1 LSTGPIGSL
10 LVAIL
15 CALSGC
21 ATNKPSTVP
30 TSPGT
35 VNVAGNPPPPT
46 DHDPYYS
53 PRGPLSPAPVVWRP
67 DLAPAGPLI
76 ADSAN
81 KLPHS
86 VVEDR
91 FGPAAAYQPVQFASD
106 SRFQQPA
113 PLGYLPA
120 SRANLASSRLPPGG
134 RPTVTL
140 AQATQP
146 LAEPDGSQ
154 PPEPTRVI
162 RIPVGD
168 PAINERIQLNRDQ
181 ERISLTAKDAPMDAV
196 LGLLAEQHGLNIVA
210 GTELEQH
217 ISVKL
222 TDVSLEDAL
231 DAITLVNG
239 YTWARQNNIITVTA
253 VDASKKMAP
262 SLQDRRVQVFMLN
275 YVSSIDVDKV
285 VKGLLSPV
293 GQSFTNQSLPTDQ
306 RRTVDQLIVEDLPQS
321 LNRIAEFVAQID
333 IPPMQVVVEAQV
345 LEVTLKDDYR
355 HGVNFHTLARLAGSQ
370 IIFESVGLANSTAT
384 PAALVHVNGTD
395 LTGLLEFLYATTDAK
410 TLATPKVT
418 VLNGQMAT
426 IQIGQKLGYKTLQQT
441 QTSTLQNVQ
450 FLDTGVILKVTPNI
464 TQDNQIMM
472 KVKPSV
478 SDGTIDATSGLPNS
492 NTTEV
497 DTNVLLCDGEAIIL
511 GGLIKESDNE
521 LISKIPILG
530 DLKYI
535 GWIFRRVAIQRQKT
549 EIIIALVPRI
559 VSPIPG
565 TREPDQTR
573 IQRVHTPIVDGPLLR
588 VDRRQWEPDLPQTR
602 PQKMELP
609 PLPRDYPCYGPPPG
623 PPLPPPGEPIAT
635 PNGQL
640 DTLPPPAGQPSAAP

>member
-1 LSTGPIGSL
+1 M
-10 LVAIL
+10 
-15 CALSGC
+15 
-21 ATNKPSTVP
+21 
-30 TSPGT
+30 
-35 VNVAGNPPPPT
+35 PPE
-46 DHDPYYS
+46 S
-53 PRGPLSPAPVVWRP
+53 
-67 DLAPAGPLI
+67 AGPQSI
-76 ADSAN
+76 ASGAPLTVDSAAR
-81 KLPHS
+81 LPHS

-91 FGPAAAYQPVQFASD
+91 FAPAAAYPPVQFATD
-106 SRFQQPA
+106 PRFQPSA
-113 PLGYLPA
+113 SAGYLPA
-120 SRANLASSRLPPGG
+120 SRASYASNRLPPRGQ
-134 RPTVTL
+134 PTVALT
-140 AQATQP
+140 QATQP
-146 LAEPDGSQ
+146 LPDAGAPL
-154 PPEPTRVI
+154 PPEPARVI

-168 PAINERIQLNRDQ
+168 PTINERVHVDRDQ

-222 TDVSLEDAL
+222 TNVSLEDAL

-253 VDASKKMAP
+253 VDPDKKMAP
-262 SLQDRRVQVFMLN
+262 GLQDRRVQVFTLN

-306 RRTVDQLIVEDLPQS
+306 RRTLDQLVVEDLPPY
-321 LNRIAEFVAQID
+321 LERIAEFVAQVD

-370 IIFESVGLANSTAT
+370 IIFESVGLANGNAT
-384 PAALVHVNGTD
+384 PAAFVHVNGTD

-450 FLDTGVILKVTPNI
+450 FLDTGVILKVTPSI
-464 TQDNQIMM
+464 TQDNQIML

-478 SDGTIDATSGLPNS
+478 SDGSIDPTSGLPNS

-530 DLKYI
+530 DIKYI
-535 GWIFRRVAIQRQKT
+535 GWIFRRVAIQRTKT

-565 TREPDQTR
+565 TREPNQVG

-588 VDRRQWEPDLPQTR
+588 VDRRQWEPDLPQNR
-602 PQKMELP
+602 PQKMQLP
-609 PLPRDYPCYGPPPG
+609 AIPRDYPSYDLPVG
-623 PPLPPPGEPIAT
+623 PPLPPPGEPIPT
-635 PNGQL
+635 PAPTQINP
-640 DTLPPPAGQPSAAP
+640 LPPPPPQPALP